1 MYVEVLRGKRVERV
15 ILFAVLVIISIAML
29 FPFLW
34 MLFTSF
40 KPEAD
45 VVTWPP
51 RLFPRRISFKAYK
64 TIWHDIPF
72 LQFFFNTIVFA
83 GGVTLSSLILDSFSA
98 YAFARLDFPGK
109 DALFA
114 VILVTLMVPFH
125 VVMIPVFSLL
135 HQFGWINTYAGL
147 MIPRASNAFGIFFL
161 RQFFRGIPR
170 ELEDAAFV
178 DGANTWWIY
187 SKIILPLSK
196 PALATLAVFHF
207 MYNWNDFLWPLI
219 VTTSVSMRTL
229 PTGLAL
235 FMGKHVVEYASL
247 MAGVVLSLLPVTIA
261 YLSAQQHFVRGIALT
276 GLKG

>member
-1 MYVEVLRGKRVERV
+1 MVVQDSNRVERV
-15 ILFAVLVIISIAML
+15 ALFTVLVIVSIFML
-29 FPFLW
+29 FPFVW
-34 MLFTSF
+34 MLCTSL

-51 RLFPRRISFKAYK
+51 RLFPRRITFEAYK
-64 TIWHDIPF
+64 TIWHQIPF
-72 LQFFFNTIVFA
+72 LRFFLNTIVFA
-83 GGVTLSSLILDSFSA
+83 GGVTLSSLIFDSFSA

-109 DALFA
+109 NALFTL
-114 VILVTLMVPFH
+114 ILITLMVPFH

-135 HQFGWINTYAGL
+135 HKLDWINTYAGL
-147 MIPRASNAFGIFFL
+147 MIPRASSAFGIFFL

-178 DGANTWWIY
+178 DGANVWWIY

-207 MYNWNDFLWPLI
+207 MFNWNDFLWPLI
-219 VTTSVSMRTL
+219 VTTSVNMRTL

-235 FMGKHVVEYASL
+235 FMGKHVVEYAIL
-247 MAGVVLSLLPVTIA
+247 MAGVVLALLPVTIA